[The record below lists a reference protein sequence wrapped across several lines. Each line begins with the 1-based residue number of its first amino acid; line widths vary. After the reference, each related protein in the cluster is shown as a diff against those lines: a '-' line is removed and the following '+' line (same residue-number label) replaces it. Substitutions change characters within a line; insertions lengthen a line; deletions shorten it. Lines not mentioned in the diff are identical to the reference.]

1 MKKYLILEN
10 GTVFTGEAIGAS
22 GDVIAEIV
30 FNTAMTGYMETL
42 TDKSYTG
49 QAVVQTF
56 PLIGNYGVIPED
68 TESDAV
74 SVSAYIVRECCEV
87 PSNFRSGGSLDSY
100 LKQTGTVGLSG
111 IDTRALTRI
120 LRECG
125 TMNGAITDNPDKIS
139 MDEIKSYRIVNSVAK
154 VSTKSSRTIGNGG
167 KYRIALLDFGVKENI
182 LRSLVSRDCEVI
194 LLPWNTSAEDILKLA
209 PDGIFLTNGPG
220 DPTDNVET
228 IETLKA
234 LIPYKIPTMGICLGH
249 QLLALANG
257 FQTEKLKYGHRGA
270 NHPVRDM
277 ETGRVYISSQNHGY
291 AVVRNT
297 IDPSIAVEMYI
308 NGNDGTNEG
317 LIYTNAPAFSVQ
329 FHPEACGGPQDTGF
343 LFDRFIAMLKARTE
357 VTLPV

>member
-1 MKKYLILEN
+1 
-10 GTVFTGEAIGAS
+10 
-22 GDVIAEIV
+22 
-30 FNTAMTGYMETL
+30 
-42 TDKSYTG
+42 
-49 QAVVQTF
+49 
-56 PLIGNYGVIPED
+56 
-68 TESDAV
+68 
-74 SVSAYIVRECCEV
+74 
-87 PSNFRSGGSLDSY
+87 
-100 LKQTGTVGLSG
+100 
-111 IDTRALTRI
+111 
-120 LRECG
+120 
-125 TMNGAITDNPDKIS
+125 
-139 MDEIKSYRIVNSVAK
+139 MDEIKSYRIVNPVAK

>member
-1 MKKYLILEN
+1 MKKYLLLEN
-10 GTVFTGEAIGAS
+10 GTVFTGEAFGAP

-42 TDKSYTG
+42 TDKSYAG

-68 TESDAV
+68 AESNAV
-74 SVSAYIVRECCEV
+74 SVSAYIVREHCQV
-87 PSNFRSGGSLDSY
+87 PSNFRSGGNLDDY
-100 LKQTGTVGLSG
+100 LKQTGTVGISG

-120 LRECG
+120 LRESG
-125 TMNGAITDNPDKIS
+125 TMNGAIADDPDKVS
-139 MDEIKSYRIVNSVAK
+139 MEEMKSYKIVNPVAK
-154 VSTKSSRTIGNGG
+154 VSTTSRRTIGHGG

-182 LRSLVSRDCEVI
+182 LRSLASRDCEVT
-194 LLPWNTSAEDILKLA
+194 LLPWNTSAEDILKLS

-234 LIPYKIPTMGICLGH
+234 LIPHGIPTMGICLGH

-270 NHPVRDM
+270 NHPVRDL
-277 ETGRVYISSQNHGY
+277 ETGRVHISSQNHGY
-291 AVVRNT
+291 AVVRKS
-297 IDPSIAVEMYI
+297 IDPAIAVEMYI

-317 LIYTNAPAFSVQ
+317 LKYSNAPAFSVQ
-329 FHPEACGGPQDTGF
+329 FHPEACSGPQDTGF
-343 LFDRFIAMLKARTE
+343 LFDRFISML
-357 VTLPV
+357 

>member
-1 MKKYLILEN
+1 MKKHLILEN
-10 GTVFTGEAIGAS
+10 GTIFTGEAFGAP

-68 TESDAV
+68 AESDAV
-74 SVSAYIVRECCEV
+74 SVSAYVVREFCQV
-87 PSNFRSGGSLDSY
+87 PSNFRSGGDLDGY
-100 LKQTGTVGLSG
+100 LKQTGTVGISG

-120 LRECG
+120 LRESG
-125 TMNGAITDNPDKIS
+125 TMNGIITDNPDKVAI
-139 MDEIKSYRIVNSVAK
+139 DEVKSYRIVNPVAK
-154 VSTKSSRTIGNGG
+154 VSIKSSRTIGNGG

-182 LRSLVSRDCEVI
+182 LRSLVKKDCEVT
-194 LLPWNTSAEDILKLA
+194 LLPWNTSAEEILKLK

-234 LIPYKIPTMGICLGH
+234 LNPYKIPTMGICLGH

-257 FQTEKLKYGHRGA
+257 FRTEKLKYGHRGA
-270 NHPVRDM
+270 NHPVRDL

-291 AVVRNT
+291 AVVRDS
-297 IDPSIAVEMYI
+297 IDPSIAVEAYI

-317 LIYTNAPAFSVQ
+317 LKYNNAPAFSVQ

-343 LFDRFIAMLKARTE
+343 LFDRFISMLWG
-357 VTLPV
+357 